1 MTFLPAS
8 VIPIKDRITCCVWGP
23 PKSGK
28 TTFALTFPEPI
39 YYFLW
44 DSGGLD
50 HHLAKIK
57 KMNRDISV
65 AMYDLST
72 VLEVDDAGPVL
83 KDFGQDFDYACTA
96 TTEKGTIVFDTS
108 TELWKLYQQKMYAD
122 VTKQLRA
129 KGKEV
134 PERMPQRFYDKP
146 NEDWRQK
153 MHRIKHGTS
162 ANLVMIEREKPVYDS
177 SGQDTGRKARQGQSS
192 NSYET
197 QLTLRMGVD
206 KDPGGKIQSHYVVV
220 EAAGLADSDPL
231 IGMRLEYPTYTMLKS
246 LIGGLS
252 G

>member
-8 VIPIKDRITCCVWGP
+8 TIPIKDRITVCIWGP

-50 HHLAKIK
+50 HHLAHIK
-57 KMNRDISV
+57 ELGKEIYV
-65 AMYDLST
+65 AAYDLST
-72 VLEVDDAGPVL
+72 VLDVDDAGPAL
-83 KDFGQDFDYACTA
+83 KEFGQDFEYACNA
-96 TTEKGTIVFDTS
+96 TTEKGTIVFDTA
-108 TELWKLYQQKMYAD
+108 TELWQLYQQKMYAD

-129 KGKEV
+129 ANKPV
-134 PERMPQRFYDKP
+134 PERMPQRYYDKP

-153 MHRIKHGTS
+153 MHRVKYGTS
-162 ANLVMIEREKPVYDS
+162 ANLVMVERERPVFDS
-177 SGQDTGRKARQGQSS
+177 AGQDTGRKARQGQKS

-206 KDPGGKIQSHYVVV
+206 KDPVGKIVSHYVVV
-220 EAAGLADSDPL
+220 ESAGLANADPL
-231 IGMRLEYPTYTMLKS
+231 IGMRVELPSYEMLKM
-246 LIGGLS
+246 LIGGVA